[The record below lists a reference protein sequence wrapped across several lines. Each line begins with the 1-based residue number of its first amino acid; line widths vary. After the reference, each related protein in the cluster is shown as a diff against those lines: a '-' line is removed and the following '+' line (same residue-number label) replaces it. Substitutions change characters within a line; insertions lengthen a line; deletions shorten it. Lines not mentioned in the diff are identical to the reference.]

1 MNLMKFQ
8 LNAMR
13 ELLLAMEEERR
24 DIILKSP
31 TGSGKTIMLTHF
43 MSEYIKGHAR
53 TVFVWLTP
61 GKGNLEEQSKRRMDA
76 YIHNSQTKLLGD
88 VMTGGFAENDCCFIN
103 WEKLTKKGNNAL
115 KDSERTNFLE
125 WIERALGAGLQF
137 KVIIDESHQNF
148 TEKADAI
155 VQLFKTDKIIRCS
168 ATPLIDKGA
177 KLIEISE
184 AEVIAEGLI
193 KKLLVIN
200 GEFPQ
205 TVELEDEGD
214 TEYLLRRAF
223 EKRGEL
229 AAAFAER
236 AKSGETA
243 LVNPL
248 IVVQLPNNSDALL
261 ERVQQFFEAQ
271 SVSVENGLL
280 AVWLSSRHENL
291 DGIEANG
298 APQVAVI
305 IKQAVATGWD
315 CPRAHILVKLREGM
329 DETFE
334 IQTIGRIRRM
344 PEAHHYGSDLLD
356 SCYLYTFDSK
366 FTQGA
371 KAALGKNALS
381 AKTIFLKNEH
391 KKFSL
396 VKEQRTQVLDTQDDA
411 LALKAI
417 GEYLKSKYAL
427 DGDAAKNK
435 VRLSAAGFV
444 FNQKIERATFSGS
457 AMTISDVTADN
468 LNTVTFRETMNT
480 HTHGREFHNRVGR
493 IGLEIGLEYAS
504 AVTILGKL
512 FANEHKFLYRH
523 KLLEL
528 TIKEWYAFVI
538 NNFDTLRH
546 VFRLAMAAVA
556 EQNQNTLGLETVSE
570 KPFFIPQSTLFTYDA
585 AAKIQSECK
594 KNVYSGYLSSAEV
607 RSAPEKLFE
616 RFCEGSAAV
625 DWWYKNGDKGDEYF
639 SIVYVDNSG
648 HQKLFY
654 PDYIV
659 SVRGEP
665 WIVETKGGFDRTG
678 ASEDIDI
685 FSPKKCEVLQN
696 YLARHKLHGG
706 FVRQDKASMEL
717 LICTGTYSDDVTSD
731 AWRVLGEVM

>member
-13 ELLLAMEEERR
+13 ELLIAMEEGGR

-53 TVFVWLTP
+53 TVFIWLTP
-61 GKGNLEEQSKRRMDA
+61 GKGNLEEQSKRKMDL
-76 YIHNSQTKLLGD
+76 YIHNSQTKLLSD
-88 VMTGGFAENDCCFIN
+88 VMTVGFCENDCCFIN

-125 WIERALGAGLQF
+125 WIEKAHNAGLVF

-148 TEKADAI
+148 TEKSDAI

-168 ATPLIDKGA
+168 ATPLADKSA
-177 KLIEISE
+177 RLIEVKE
-184 AEVIAEGLI
+184 ADVIAEGLI

-200 GEFPQ
+200 ENFPNVIEAENP
-205 TVELEDEGD
+205 TH
-214 TEYLLRRAF
+214 YLLEQAF
-223 EKRGEL
+223 KKRNEL
-229 AAAFAER
+229 VAGFSVCNAD
-236 AKSGETA
+236 
-243 LVNPL
+243 VNPL

-261 ERVQQFFEAQ
+261 DSVIEWFEAQ
-271 SVSVENGLL
+271 IISVENGTL
-280 AVWLSSRHENL
+280 AVWLSARHDNL
-291 DGIEANG
+291 EDIEKNDGR
-298 APQVAVI
+298 QTAVI

-344 PEAHHYGSDLLD
+344 PEAHHYGNDLLD

-366 FTQGA
+366 FTLGVQA
-371 KAALGKNALS
+371 SLGKNALQ
-381 AKTIFLKNEH
+381 AKTVFLKNEY

-396 VKEQRTQVLDTQDDA
+396 IKEQRTQITDPQDDA
-411 LALKAI
+411 MALTAI
-417 GEYLKSKYAL
+417 TDYLKSKYNLGKVSAE
-427 DGDAAKNK
+427 NK
-435 VRLSAAGFV
+435 TRLETAGFV
-444 FNQKIERATFSGS
+444 FRGKIERTTYSGS
-457 AMTISDVTADN
+457 ATTIEEATPEYM
-468 LNTVTFRETMNT
+468 NTVKVRETMNT

-504 AVTILGKL
+504 TVTILGKL
-512 FANEHKFLYRH
+512 FANEGKFLYKE

-528 TIKEWYAFVI
+528 SIKDWYAFII
-538 NNFDTLRH
+538 NNFDELRH
-546 VFRLAMAAVA
+546 VFRFAMSA
-556 EQNQNTLGLETVSE
+556 QQGNTLELETVSE
-570 KPFFIPQSTLFTYDA
+570 KPFFIPQSELFTFDA
-585 AAKIQSECK
+585 TRKVQSECK
-594 KNVYSGYLSSAEV
+594 KNVYQGYLSSAEF

-616 RFCEGSAAV
+616 KFCETSDSV

-639 SIVYVDNSG
+639 SIVYVDNSNR
-648 HQKLFY
+648 QKLFY
-654 PDYIV
+654 PDYIL
-659 SVRGEP
+659 SINGEP
-665 WIVETKGGFDRTG
+665 WIIETKGGFDRTG

-685 FSPKKCEVLQN
+685 FSPKKCEVLQR
-696 YLARHKLHGG
+696 YLKRHKLRGG

-717 LICTGTYSDDVTSD
+717 LICTGNYTDDVTSD
-731 AWRVLGEVM
+731 AWQVLAEVW

>member
-1 MNLMKFQ
+1 
-8 LNAMR
+8 
-13 ELLLAMEEERR
+13 
-24 DIILKSP
+24 
-31 TGSGKTIMLTHF
+31 
-43 MSEYIKGHAR
+43 
-53 TVFVWLTP
+53 
-61 GKGNLEEQSKRRMDA
+61 
-76 YIHNSQTKLLGD
+76 
-88 VMTGGFAENDCCFIN
+88 
-103 WEKLTKKGNNAL
+103 
-115 KDSERTNFLE
+115 
-125 WIERALGAGLQF
+125 
-137 KVIIDESHQNF
+137 
-148 TEKADAI
+148 
-155 VQLFKTDKIIRCS
+155 
-168 ATPLIDKGA
+168 
-177 KLIEISE
+177 
-184 AEVIAEGLI
+184 
-193 KKLLVIN
+193 
-200 GEFPQ
+200 
-205 TVELEDEGD
+205 
-214 TEYLLRRAF
+214 
-223 EKRGEL
+223 
-229 AAAFAER
+229 
-236 AKSGETA
+236 
-243 LVNPL
+243 
-248 IVVQLPNNSDALL
+248 
-261 ERVQQFFEAQ
+261 
-271 SVSVENGLL
+271 
-280 AVWLSSRHENL
+280 
-291 DGIEANG
+291 
-298 APQVAVI
+298 
-305 IKQAVATGWD
+305 
-315 CPRAHILVKLREGM
+315 M

-435 VRLSAAGFV
+435 TRLSATGFV

-528 TIKEWYAFVI
+528 TIKEWYAFII
-538 NNFDTLRH
+538 NNFDELRH
-546 VFRLAMAAVA
+546 VFRLAMAAGA
-556 EQNQNTLGLETVSE
+556 NQNQNTLGLETMSE
-570 KPFFIPQSTLFTYDA
+570 KPFFIPHSALFTYDA

-594 KNVYSGYLSSAEV
+594 KNVYSGYLSSAEA

-616 RFCEGSAAV
+616 RFCENSAAV

-639 SIVYVDNSG
+639 SIVYADNSG
-648 HQKLFY
+648 RQKLFY

-665 WIVETKGGFDRTG
+665 WIIETKGGFDRTG

-731 AWRVLGEVM
+731 AWRVLGDVIESFLIYFFRKQ